1 MMRRGRGQG
10 KRVEAEWNEEDSFPL
25 FHLFLHDI
33 TVLYHLNVYD
43 PDVTVLKH
51 LNVYNQNVTVL
62 DHLNVYDAPRGTLGY
77 QIKIRFLFN
86 CLIYFSGLYPGYQKV

>member
-1 MMRRGRGQG
+1 M
-10 KRVEAEWNEEDSFPL
+10 
-25 FHLFLHDI
+25 
-33 TVLYHLNVYD
+33 NVYD

-77 QIKIRFLFN
+77 QIKIRLLF
-86 CLIYFSGLYPGYQKV
+86 IV